1 MTYSFDVILVV
12 TMGIREVIRRY
23 VPTVYSILN
32 TSICELDILKSFIGL
47 YSFFTLL
54 RLIIY
59 TGKGGTGKTVT
70 SCATAIKMAER
81 NYKTLVI
88 SADPAHTLSDA
99 LMMPDVGHDSKQV
112 LPNLTA
118 LQIDPVAE
126 MSRQYNTILSYT
138 AALFSSKGIDET
150 LAYEIAMLPG
160 MTQLFSLLKV
170 EEVDRARTFDAVVL
184 DMPASGEALR
194 YLYFPKLVGSIG
206 RKLTGLAG
214 LFSGF
219 AKVFQPLA
227 NFPTPTKDVIQ
238 SEMDLLDRLNALS
251 DIINN
256 NNRTSVRLVANPDT
270 FSIENAKRVL
280 MSTSL
285 YGINVDM
292 AVINKIM
299 ATSSDEY
306 YAKWASFQRSKVEEA
321 KANLYG
327 TELRG
332 IDMLRRHGEMLFG
345 SDDPSKIFYHGEPY
359 MFVKQ
364 GTAINM
370 TVQVPF
376 TEKDDFSIERYGDQ
390 LTITVKTVTGR
401 IANVVPL
408 PVATAGMKL
417 AKAKLL
423 NHKLNVQFEKET
435 L

>member
-1 MTYSFDVILVV
+1 
-12 TMGIREVIRRY
+12 
-23 VPTVYSILN
+23 
-32 TSICELDILKSFIGL
+32 
-47 YSFFTLL
+47 
-54 RLIIY
+54 
-59 TGKGGTGKTVT
+59 
-70 SCATAIKMAER
+70 MAER

-99 LMMPDVGHDSKQV
+99 FMMPDVGHDPKQV

-206 RKLTGLAG
+206 RKMTGLAG

-227 NFPTPTKDVIQ
+227 KFPTPSKDVIQ

-321 KANLYG
+321 KANFYPLPVREAQLYG

-359 MFVKQ
+359 MFVKE

>member
-1 MTYSFDVILVV
+1 LALFSPV
-12 TMGIREVIRRY
+12 
-23 VPTVYSILN
+23 
-32 TSICELDILKSFIGL
+32 
-47 YSFFTLL
+47 

-81 NYKTLVI
+81 GHRTVVI

-99 LMMPDVGHDSKQV
+99 FMMPDIGYDLKLVQQ
-112 LPNLTA
+112 NLTA
-118 LQIDPVAE
+118 LQIDPVTE
-126 MSRQYNTILSYT
+126 MSRQYDTILSYMAT
-138 AALFSSKGIDET
+138 IFSAKGIDET

-160 MTQLFSLLKV
+160 MTQLFSLLKI
-170 EEVDRARTFDAVVL
+170 EEVERNRSFDVVVL

-227 NFPTPTKDVIQ
+227 KIPAPSKDVIQ
-238 SEMDLLDRLNALS
+238 SEMELLDRLEYLAG
-251 DIINN
+251 IIRDNDQ
-256 NNRTSVRLVANPDT
+256 TSVRLVTNPDT
-270 FSIENAKRVL
+270 FSIENAKRAL
-280 MSTSL
+280 MSASL

-299 ATSSDEY
+299 AGSTDEY
-306 YAKWASFQRSKVEEA
+306 YAKWASFQKSKVEDA
-321 KANLYG
+321 KANFYPLPVKEVQLYG

-332 IDMLRRHGEMLFG
+332 VDMLRKHGEVLFG
-345 SDDPSKIFYHGEPY
+345 SDDPGRVFYRGKPY
-359 MFVKQ
+359 SFVRE
-364 GTAINM
+364 GTSINM

-390 LTITVKTVTGR
+390 LTISVKTPAAR
-401 IANVVPL
+401 IVNIVPL
-408 PVATAGMKL
+408 PIATAGMKL
-417 AKAKLL
+417 ARAKLL
-423 NHKLNVQFEKET
+423 DHELNVLFEKVS
-435 L
+435 

>member
-1 MTYSFDVILVV
+1 
-12 TMGIREVIRRY
+12 
-23 VPTVYSILN
+23 
-32 TSICELDILKSFIGL
+32 
-47 YSFFTLL
+47 LL

-70 SCATAIKMAER
+70 SCATAIKIAEHD
-81 NYKTLVI
+81 YETLVI

-99 LMMPDVGHDSKQV
+99 FMMKDVDHEPRQV

-118 LQIDPVAE
+118 LQIDPVTE

-138 AALFSSKGIDET
+138 AALFSAKGIDET

-170 EEVDRARTFDAVVL
+170 EEVERAKTFDAVVL

-206 RKLTGLAG
+206 RKLTGLAS

-219 AKVFQPLA
+219 AKVIQPFA
-227 NFPTPTKDVIQ
+227 KFSTPTKNVIQ
-238 SEMDLLDRLNALS
+238 SEMELLDRLDTLA

-256 NNRTSVRLVANPDT
+256 NDRTSVRLVANPDT

-292 AVINKIM
+292 AIINKIM
-299 ATSSDEY
+299 ASSSDEY
-306 YAKWASFQRSKVEEA
+306 YARWATFQKSKVEEA
-321 KANLYG
+321 KTNFYPLPVREVQLYG

-332 IDMLRRHGEMLFG
+332 IDMLRRHGEVLFG
-345 SDDPSKIFYHGEPY
+345 SDDPAKIFYHGEPY
-359 MFVKQ
+359 IFVNE

-390 LTITVKTVTGR
+390 LTITVRTVTGR
-401 IANVVPL
+401 IANIVPL

-417 AKAKLL
+417 VKAKLL
-423 NHKLNVQFEKET
+423 NHKLKVQFEKEA

>member
-1 MTYSFDVILVV
+1 
-12 TMGIREVIRRY
+12 
-23 VPTVYSILN
+23 
-32 TSICELDILKSFIGL
+32 
-47 YSFFTLL
+47 LL

-70 SCATAIKMAER
+70 SCATAIKIAEHGYR
-81 NYKTLVI
+81 TLVI

-99 LMMPDVGHDSKQV
+99 FMMQDITYDPRQV

-118 LQIDPVAE
+118 LQIDPVTE
-126 MSRQYNTILSYT
+126 MSKQYDPILTYM
-138 AALFSSKGIDET
+138 AAIFSAKGIDET

-160 MTQLFSLLKV
+160 MTQLFSLLKI
-170 EEVDRARTFDAVVL
+170 EEVERAKSFDAVVL

-219 AKVFQPLA
+219 AKIFQPLA
-227 NFPTPTKDVIQ
+227 KIPAPSKEVIK
-238 SEMDLLDRLNALS
+238 SEMDFLDRLDELAE
-251 DIINN
+251 IIRNN
-256 NNRTSVRLVANPDT
+256 DVTSIRLVANPDT
-270 FSIENAKRVL
+270 FSIENAKRAL
-280 MSTSL
+280 MSASL

-299 ATSSDEY
+299 ASSSDQY
-306 YAKWASFQRSKVEEA
+306 YAKWASYQRSKVEDA
-321 KANLYG
+321 KANFYPLPVREVQLYG

-332 IDMLRRHGEMLFG
+332 IDMLSKHGEVLFG
-345 SDDPSKIFYHGEPY
+345 KDDPAKIFYRGKPY
-359 MFVKQ
+359 RFVNE

-376 TEKDDFSIERYGDQ
+376 TEKDDFTIERYGDQ
-390 LTITVKTVTGR
+390 LTVSVKTPVGQ
-401 IANVVPL
+401 IVNIVPL
-408 PVATAGMKL
+408 PIATAGMKL

-423 NHKLNVQFEKET
+423 NHELNVLFQKVS
-435 L
+435 

>member
-1 MTYSFDVILVV
+1 M
-12 TMGIREVIRRY
+12 
-23 VPTVYSILN
+23 
-32 TSICELDILKSFIGL
+32 
-47 YSFFTLL
+47 

-59 TGKGGTGKTVT
+59 TGKGGTGKTVA
-70 SCATAIKMAER
+70 SCSTAIKLAEF
-81 NYKTLVI
+81 NHKTIVI
-88 SADPAHTLSDA
+88 SSDPAHTLGDA
-99 LMMPDVGHDSKQV
+99 FVMPIGYEMQEI
-112 LPNLTA
+112 LPNLEV
-118 LQIDPVAE
+118 LQIDPVDE
-126 MSRQYNTILSYT
+126 MRKQFDTILSYM
-138 AALFSSKGIDET
+138 ASMFSAKGIDET

-160 MTQLFSLLKV
+160 MTQLFSLLKI
-170 EEVDRARTFDAVVL
+170 EEVGRTKSFDAVVL
-184 DMPASGEALR
+184 VMPASGEALR

-206 RKLTGLAG
+206 RKLTGLVG

-219 AKVFQPLA
+219 AKIFQPLA
-227 NFPTPTKDVIQ
+227 KFPTPAKDVIQ
-238 SEMDLLDRLNALS
+238 SEMELLDRLNVLS
-251 DIINN
+251 NIIND

-299 ATSSDEY
+299 AGSSDEY
-306 YAKWASFQRSKVEEA
+306 YARWASFQRSKVEEA
-321 KANLYG
+321 KANFYPLPVREVQLYS

-332 IDMLRRHGEMLFG
+332 INMLRRHSEVLFG
-345 SDDPSKIFYHGEPY
+345 SDDPAKIFYHGEPY
-359 MFVKQ
+359 IFVNE

-390 LTITVKTVTGR
+390 LTITVSTVTGK

-417 AKAKLL
+417 VKARLL
-423 NHKLNVQFEKET
+423 NHKLNVQFEE
-435 L
+435 

>member
-1 MTYSFDVILVV
+1 M
-12 TMGIREVIRRY
+12 
-23 VPTVYSILN
+23 
-32 TSICELDILKSFIGL
+32 
-47 YSFFTLL
+47 

-81 NYKTLVI
+81 GHRTVVI

-99 LMMPDVGHDSKQV
+99 FMMPDIGYDLKLVQQ
-112 LPNLTA
+112 NLTA
-118 LQIDPVAE
+118 LQIDPVTE
-126 MSRQYNTILSYT
+126 MSRQYDTILSYMAT
-138 AALFSSKGIDET
+138 IFSAKGIDET

-160 MTQLFSLLKV
+160 MTQLFSLLKI
-170 EEVDRARTFDAVVL
+170 EEVERNRSFDVVVL

-227 NFPTPTKDVIQ
+227 KIPAPSKDVIQ
-238 SEMDLLDRLNALS
+238 SEMELLDRLEYLAG
-251 DIINN
+251 IIRDNDQ
-256 NNRTSVRLVANPDT
+256 TSVRLVANPDT
-270 FSIENAKRVL
+270 FSIENAKRAL
-280 MSTSL
+280 MSASL

-299 ATSSDEY
+299 AGSTDEY
-306 YAKWASFQRSKVEEA
+306 YAKWASFQKSKVEDA
-321 KANLYG
+321 KANFYPLPVKEVQLYG

-332 IDMLRRHGEMLFG
+332 VDMLRKHGEVLFG
-345 SDDPSKIFYHGEPY
+345 SDDPGRVFYRGKPY
-359 MFVKQ
+359 SFVRE
-364 GTAINM
+364 GTSINM

-390 LTITVKTVTGR
+390 LTISVKTPAAR
-401 IANVVPL
+401 IVNIVPL
-408 PVATAGMKL
+408 PIATAGMKL
-417 AKAKLL
+417 VRAKLL
-423 NHKLNVQFEKET
+423 DHELNVLFEKVS
-435 L
+435 

>member
-1 MTYSFDVILVV
+1 M
-12 TMGIREVIRRY
+12 
-23 VPTVYSILN
+23 
-32 TSICELDILKSFIGL
+32 
-47 YSFFTLL
+47 

-81 NYKTLVI
+81 GHRTVVI

-99 LMMPDVGHDSKQV
+99 FMMPDIGYDLKLVQQ
-112 LPNLTA
+112 NLTA
-118 LQIDPVAE
+118 LQIDPVTE
-126 MSRQYNTILSYT
+126 MSRQYDTILSYMAT
-138 AALFSSKGIDET
+138 IFSAKGIDET

-160 MTQLFSLLKV
+160 MTQLFSLLKI
-170 EEVDRARTFDAVVL
+170 EEVERNRSFDVGVL

-227 NFPTPTKDVIQ
+227 KIPAPSKDVIQ
-238 SEMDLLDRLNALS
+238 SEMELLDRLEYLAG
-251 DIINN
+251 IIRDNDQ
-256 NNRTSVRLVANPDT
+256 TSVRLVANPDT
-270 FSIENAKRVL
+270 FSIENAKRAL
-280 MSTSL
+280 MSASL

-299 ATSSDEY
+299 AGSTDEY
-306 YAKWASFQRSKVEEA
+306 YAKWASFQKSKVEDA
-321 KANLYG
+321 KANFYPLRVKEVQLYG

-332 IDMLRRHGEMLFG
+332 VDMLRKHGEVLFG
-345 SDDPSKIFYHGEPY
+345 SDDPGRVFYRGKPY
-359 MFVKQ
+359 SFVRE
-364 GTAINM
+364 GTSINM

-390 LTITVKTVTGR
+390 LTISVKTPAAR
-401 IANVVPL
+401 IVNIVPL
-408 PVATAGMKL
+408 PIATAGMKL
-417 AKAKLL
+417 ARAKLL
-423 NHKLNVQFEKET
+423 DHELNVLFEKVS
-435 L
+435 

>member
-1 MTYSFDVILVV
+1 
-12 TMGIREVIRRY
+12 
-23 VPTVYSILN
+23 
-32 TSICELDILKSFIGL
+32 
-47 YSFFTLL
+47 
-54 RLIIY
+54 
-59 TGKGGTGKTVT
+59 
-70 SCATAIKMAER
+70 
-81 NYKTLVI
+81 
-88 SADPAHTLSDA
+88 
-99 LMMPDVGHDSKQV
+99 MMPNIGHDPKQV

-118 LQIDPVAE
+118 LQIDPVTE

-170 EEVDRARTFDAVVL
+170 EEVDRAKTFDAVVL

-219 AKVFQPLA
+219 AKIFQPLA
-227 NFPTPTKDVIQ
+227 KFPTPSKDVIQ
-238 SEMDLLDRLNALS
+238 SEMDLLDRLDVLS
-251 DIINN
+251 NIIND

-299 ATSSDEY
+299 ASSSDDY

-321 KANLYG
+321 KANFYPLPVREVELYG

-332 IDMLRRHGEMLFG
+332 IDMLRKHGEILFG
-345 SDDPSKIFYHGEPY
+345 SDDPSKIFYRGEPY
-359 MFVKQ
+359 MFVKE
-364 GTAINM
+364 GTAIKM

-390 LTITVKTVTGR
+390 LTITVKTVTGQ

-417 AKAKLL
+417 VKAKLL
-423 NHKLNVQFEKET
+423 NQKLKVQFEKES